1 MSNLQIFESP
11 EFGKVRTLV
20 IDDDPWFVGKDVAQ
34 ILSYKNTKDALAK
47 HVDPEDKL
55 GSQIATSGQNR
66 EMTVINES
74 GLYSLILS
82 SKLPTAKRFKRWV
95 TSEVLPALRKH
106 GAYATGE
113 TIDRIISDP
122 DYGIQLL
129 QTLKEERQKRKE
141 LEEANRIQQIQ
152 IAELQPKASYYDVI
166 LNCKDLV
173 SITKIAKDYGMS
185 GQKLNNLLHEKKV
198 QFKQGTIWLPY
209 QNYAEKGYTSTKTH
223 TYLGND
229 GETHSKQS
237 MYWTQKGRIFIYELL
252 KKDGILPTIER
263 DQEEKEKRKN
273 DA

>member
-1 MSNLQIFESP
+1 MNKIQIFDNP
-11 EFGKVRTLV
+11 AFGSIRTLT
-20 IDDDPWFVGKDVAQ
+20 IEDEPYFVGKDVAEV
-34 ILSYKNTKDALAK
+34 LGYERPTKAIMD
-47 HVDPEDKL
+47 HVDDDDRR
-55 GSQIATSGQNR
+55 GSSIRTSDQLRN
-66 EMTVINES
+66 MVVINES
-74 GLYSLILS
+74 GVYSLIFG
-82 SKLPTAKRFKRWV
+82 SKLPTAKKFKHWV
-95 TSEVLPALRKH
+95 TSEVLPAIRKH
-106 GAYATGE
+106 GAYATDV

-129 QTLKEERQKRKE
+129 QTLKEERAKRKE
-141 LEEANRIQQIQ
+141 LEEATRIQQIQ

-173 SITKIAKDYGMS
+173 SITKIAKDYGKS
-185 GQKLNNLLHEKKV
+185 GRWLNDYLHEKKV
-198 QFKQGTIWLPY
+198 QFKQGNIWLPY
-209 QNYAEKGYTSTKTH
+209 QKYAEQGYTSTKTH

-263 DQEEKEKRKN
+263 EEQNRKIHS

>member
-1 MSNLQIFESP
+1 MNNLKTFESP
-11 EFGKVRTLV
+11 EFGKVR
-20 IDDDPWFVGKDVAQ
+20 IMQKDDIPWFVGKDVTDVLGYQNASKA
-34 ILSYKNTKDALAK
+34 IKD
-47 HVDPEDKL
+47 HVDADDKL
-55 GSQIATSGQNR
+55 SNKTLSSLGQR
-66 EMTVINES
+66 GGWLINES

-82 SKLPTAKRFKRWV
+82 SKLPTAKKFKRWV
-95 TSEVLPALRKH
+95 TSEVLPTLRKH
-106 GAYATGE
+106 GAYATPE

-129 QTLKEERQKRKE
+129 QTLKEERAKRKE
-141 LEEANRIQQIQ
+141 LEETTRIQQIQ